1 MRVKD
6 LPTTT
11 AGSTSDFLIKD
22 NAAGTATEKI
32 TIANLS
38 LLLSPST
45 VNATWTDYS
54 STSTIVGWSN
64 PTKILNYVILG
75 KLMFVQF
82 SITGTSDSTSTSFTL
97 PITANGT
104 QAMSYAVVR
113 DNSSFQTY
121 PGYASIA
128 NGAAVVNIYKDGLG
142 TGWTASNDK
151 RTIGSFFIMIN

>member
-11 AGSTSDFLIKD
+11 GGSTSDFLIKD

-38 LLLSPST
+38 TLLGNGT
-45 VNATWTDYS
+45 VTFTDYS
-54 STSTIVGWSN
+54 TTSTIVGWSN
-64 PTKILNYVILG
+64 PTKTIRYAILG
-75 KLMFVQF
+75 NLMIVQF
-82 SITGTSDSTSTSFTL
+82 SIVGTSDSTSTSFTL
-97 PITANGT
+97 PSTANGT

-113 DNSSFQTY
+113 DNSTFQTY

-128 NGAAVVNIYKDGLG
+128 ANASTVNIYKDGLG
-142 TGWTASNDK
+142 TGWTASGDK
-151 RTIGSFFIMIN
+151 RVIGSFFIIIN